1 VSRVIWHDL
10 ECGSYAAD
18 LDFWRALAARTGG
31 PVLDV
36 GAGTGRTAL
45 ALARDGHAV
54 TAIDLDDELLE
65 ALRDRAGDLEITTT
79 VADARAFWLGESFP
93 LVIMPMQTIQLLGG
107 AAGRAQFLE
116 CAAFHLES
124 PGALAIAIAHELELF
139 DVTEGT
145 APGPL
150 PDVVELDGVVYS
162 SRPVAV
168 RDNGGGFE
176 LERRREMVTAAGELS
191 AEQDLIHLDRLDP
204 ETLEAE
210 GEAAGLRPA
219 SRLEIAPT
227 EDYVGSTVVMFRA

>member
-1 VSRVIWHDL
+1 VSRALWHDL
-10 ECGSYAAD
+10 ECGSYSAD
-18 LDFWRALAARTGG
+18 LEFWRALAARTGG

-45 ALARDGHAV
+45 ELARAGHAV

-65 ALRDRAGDLEITTT
+65 TLRERAGDLEITTI
-79 VADARAFWLGESFP
+79 VADARAFWLGTTFP
-93 LVIMPMQTIQLLGG
+93 LIIMPMQTIQLLGG
-107 AAGRAQFLE
+107 ADGRAQFLE
-116 CAAFHLES
+116 CAAFHLDS

-139 DVTEGT
+139 DVAEGT

-162 SRPVAV
+162 SRPLAV
-168 RDNGGGFE
+168 RARDGGFE
-176 LERRREMVTAAGELS
+176 LERRRETVTAAGELTG
-191 AEQDLIHLDRLDP
+191 EQDLIHLDRLDP
-204 ETLEAE
+204 ATLEAE

-227 EDYVGSTVVMFRA
+227 ADYVGSTVVMFRA